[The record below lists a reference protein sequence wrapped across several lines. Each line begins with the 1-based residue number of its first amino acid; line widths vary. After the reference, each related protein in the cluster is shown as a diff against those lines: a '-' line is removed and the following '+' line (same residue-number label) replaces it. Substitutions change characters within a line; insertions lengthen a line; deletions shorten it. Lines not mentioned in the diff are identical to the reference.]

1 MLKIGFDAKR
11 FFHNQTGLGNYSR
24 DLIRI
29 LRTYY
34 PEQTYLLYTPK
45 LGKSH
50 YNNLV
55 PSDIV
60 KQPTGFIN
68 NILSSHWRSSRI
80 VNDLE
85 LDKVDI
91 YHGLSGEI
99 PRGLKNTSIRSVVT
113 IHDLIFIRYPEL
125 YKKIDR
131 TLYHKKFKYACDHA
145 DQIVAISEQTKQ
157 DIIAFFHIPESKI
170 KVIYQGCHESFK
182 TVNTEQEKQDLISK
196 LGLPK
201 EFILNV
207 GTIEPRKNALSIVKA
222 IVDKDISLVIVGK
235 QTSYSKE
242 IQAYVT
248 QHQME
253 DRVIFLQGLSMQE
266 LSVLYSLATIFVYP
280 SIFEGFGIPIIEALY
295 SGTPV
300 ITSKSGVFPE
310 AGGPFSCYVDPNDIN
325 QLGEAVDTILNST
338 EKQQEMREKGLE
350 YAQRFNDGLLAEQW
364 MNLYKNLGNEN
375 RIF

>member
-11 FFHNQTGLGNYSR
+11 FFNNNTGLGNYSR

-29 LRTYY
+29 LRSNY
-34 PEQTYLLYTPK
+34 PEQEYLLYTPK
-45 LGKSH
+45 LGKQH
-50 YNNLV
+50 YHSLV
-55 PSDIV
+55 PSHII

-68 NILSSHWRSSRI
+68 NTFKSYWRSNRI
-80 VNDLE
+80 VQDLIADQ
-85 LDKVDI
+85 LDI

-99 PRGLKNTSIRSVVT
+99 PIGLDKTSIKSVVT

-131 TLYHKKFKYACDHA
+131 TLYHKKFKYACVHA
-145 DQIVAISEQTKQ
+145 DQIVAISEQTKL
-157 DIIAFFHIPESKI
+157 DIIDFFHIPENKI

-182 TVNTEQEKQDLISK
+182 TVKSEEAQQNLIKK

-222 IVDKDISLVIVGK
+222 IQNKDITLVIVGK
-235 QTSYSKE
+235 QTAYAKE
-242 IQAYVT
+242 IQAYVE
-248 QHQME
+248 QHDMQK
-253 DRVIFLQGLSMQE
+253 RVIFLQGLSMSE
-266 LSVLYSLATIFVYP
+266 LSVLYSIAKIFVYP

-300 ITSKSGVFPE
+300 ITTNSGVFPE
-310 AGGPFSCYVDPNDIN
+310 AGGPASYYVDPNDIDQMSN
-325 QLGEAVDTILNST
+325 AIDHILNST
-338 EKQQEMREKGLE
+338 EKQQEMREKGLA
-350 YAQRFNDGLLAEQW
+350 YVKRFNDTILASQW
-364 MNLYKNLGNEN
+364 MDLYKT
-375 RIF
+375 ISA